1 MRYGGPVNNWLDM
14 SIRDESYSSQE
25 LIRDSLYHRA
35 ACTASPQTQSLA
47 AGIKTCET
55 ALKSALTAAEQRD
68 ETRVERQAQLDSAL
82 IQLQSALRAIELEVM
97 LAVDKKRTAPG
108 YRAVFPKKL
117 SGLLETRP
125 QEIARTTT
133 AMLAALDEQ
142 HPQLGK
148 KYRKTVEPLAAA
160 VDAAHKVL
168 EQAVTDAET
177 AFAKEVLARVELV
190 KKLRQNEGALL
201 MLFPGDKT
209 RVRAFFRDSRARKVT
224 AARTPPTP
232 PSPSA
237 DGPAPSPV

>member
-1 MRYGGPVNNWLDM
+1 M
-14 SIRDESYSSQE
+14 SIRDENTSSQE

-35 ACTASPQTQSLA
+35 ACTADPQTQSLS
-47 AGIKTCET
+47 AGIKTCES
-55 ALKSALTAAEQRD
+55 ALKAAVSAAEQRD
-68 ETRVERQAQLDSAL
+68 EARVERQAQLDSAL
-82 IQLQSALRAIELEVM
+82 IQLHAALRAIELEVM
-97 LAVDKKRTAPG
+97 LAVGKNRAALG

-125 QEIARTTT
+125 QEAVRAT
-133 AMLAALDEQ
+133 AALLTALDEQ
-142 HPQLGK
+142 HAALGK
-148 KYRKTVEPLAAA
+148 KYRKAVEPLATA

-168 EQAVTDAET
+168 EQASTDAET